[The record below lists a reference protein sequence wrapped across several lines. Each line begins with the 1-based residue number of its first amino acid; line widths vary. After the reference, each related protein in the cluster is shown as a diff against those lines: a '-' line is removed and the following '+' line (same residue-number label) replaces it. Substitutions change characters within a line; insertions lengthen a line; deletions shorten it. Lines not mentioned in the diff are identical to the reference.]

1 MGKRLFGG
9 FFVIILIVSLAVILI
24 QTQPKL
30 NKPFARSEAY
40 ATEPWAVQTGQRIAT
55 LNDRIPTLDR
65 VVIVPNETTF
75 LAAISKWSLK
85 ARWPVLIEDKQYTPL
100 FINKFKPAQI
110 IKMPAVEPPANQ
122 NLEQAMLNA
131 VATAWEAKDNSSLRQ
146 KWDDL
151 GWEPPGVVFTSAKD
165 PAWPAA
171 VALAAD
177 RGQPLIFLE
186 NDFGNP
192 NDTLTTEQWETL
204 KNDIK
209 QGVENTGYPYQDQ
222 ADSIDTI
229 TIVRRLAVKYQSP
242 NKSNEFLSVTDGL
255 SRNLDQSR
263 WAIVGWIYGTPARS
277 VYQAMSAIFLQPKTA
292 LLYDSYSKE
301 GNWKKYEMTEAAQ
314 ELKKMGIVVTM
325 VEKPASDL
333 ETWQSLAAKKWEYD
347 LILINSSGS
356 PQNFNVGRRD
366 YATVKDIPKLNY
378 PAAIHF
384 LHSWSAT
391 TPDDK
396 DTVAGRWLENGA
408 YLYTGSVHEPYLSAF
423 IPPKLI
429 VRRLQRSSPFLIA
442 VRQLEMEP
450 WKVTTIGDPLTIF
463 TNPRRRIPPNQTT
476 P

>member
-9 FFVIILIVSLAVILI
+9 FFVIILIVSLAIILI

-30 NKPFARSEAY
+30 NKPFARLEAD
-40 ATEPWAVQTGQRIAT
+40 ASEPWAVQTGRRIAT
-55 LNDRIPTLDR
+55 LNKRIPTLDR
-65 VVIVPNETTF
+65 VVIVPDETTF
-75 LAAISKWSLK
+75 LAAINKWSLK
-85 ARWPVLIEDKQYTPL
+85 ARWPILIEDKQYTRL

-110 IKMPAVEPPANQ
+110 IKMPAVQSPPNQ
-122 NLEQAMLNA
+122 NLPEAMLKA
-131 VATAWEAKDNSSLRQ
+131 VATAWEATDNTSLKK

-151 GWEPPGVVFTSAKD
+151 GWEPPGVVFTSPTD

-177 RGQPLIFLE
+177 RGQPLVFLE
-186 NDFGNP
+186 DDFGNP

-204 KNDIK
+204 ENAIK
-209 QGVENTGYPYQDQ
+209 QGVETTGYSYQDQ

-229 TIVRRLAVKYQSP
+229 TLVRSLAVKYQSP
-242 NKSNEFLSVTDGL
+242 NKSSEFLSVTDGL
-255 SRNLDQSR
+255 SRNLNQSR

-292 LLYDSYSKE
+292 ILYDSYPKQ
-301 GNWKKYEMTEAAQ
+301 GNWKKYEMIEAAQ
-314 ELKKMGIVVTM
+314 ELKKMGIDVTM
-325 VEKPASDL
+325 VERPASDL

-347 LILINSSGS
+347 LILVNSSGS
-356 PQNFNVGRRD
+356 PTNFNAGAQQ

-378 PAAIHF
+378 PSAIHF

-396 DTVAGRWLENGA
+396 DTIAGRWLENGA

-429 VRRLQRSSPFLIA
+429 ARRLQRSSPFLIA

-450 WKVTTIGDPLTIF
+450 WKITTIGDPLTIF
-463 TNPRRRIPPNQTT
+463 TNPRRRIPPTEAL